1 MSRFGCARQVSDYRP
16 SRTRRQSPAH
26 PRRRRPPCPDGCTTP
41 PSNFAERF
49 DQLTEGDLDHRLDQ
63 LCGFHPAIGRGERG
77 TAITISLIADGP
89 DEAGEVVRTLN
100 AQRANPNQVDI
111 VNSTVLTTEE
121 FDRANGIER
130 C

>member
-1 MSRFGCARQVSDYRP
+1 M
-16 SRTRRQSPAH
+16 
-26 PRRRRPPCPDGCTTP
+26 
-41 PSNFAERF
+41 
-49 DQLTEGDLDHRLDQ
+49 
-63 LCGFHPAIGRGERG
+63 
-77 TAITISLIADGP
+77 
-89 DEAGEVVRTLN
+89 RTLN